1 MLYSQEPQREATD
14 YVNKIEKK
22 YLFMQPTSTQ
32 PPQLMKRLI
41 LPSIKKYLKIE
52 SGLLHLLGIREIK
65 KNSNKISPKHLK
77 HNPKD
82 PMNEEDRTDRMIC
95 KI

>member
-1 MLYSQEPQREATD
+1 MPYSQELQREATD

-41 LPSIKKYLKIE
+41 LPCIKKYLKIE

-65 KNSNKISPKHLK
+65 KKLQQNLSKTFEAQPQR
-77 HNPKD
+77 P
-82 PMNEEDRTDRMIC
+82 NE
-95 KI
+95 